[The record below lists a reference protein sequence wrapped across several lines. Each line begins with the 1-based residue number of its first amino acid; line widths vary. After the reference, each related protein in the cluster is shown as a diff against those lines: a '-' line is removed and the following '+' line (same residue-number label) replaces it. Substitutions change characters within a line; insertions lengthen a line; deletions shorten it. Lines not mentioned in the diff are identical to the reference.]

1 MIGNIVG
8 HAYNL
13 EASPHVIPRKGGGG
27 DPKYLFLASLLELC
41 GRFAKNCIL
50 LSSLLRT
57 CD

>member
-27 DPKYLFLASLLELC
+27 DPKYLFLASLLELVWAL
-41 GRFAKNCIL
+41 RQKLYFTFISAK
-50 LSSLLRT
+50 
-57 CD
+57 DV